1 MKSILGR
8 FWGGF
13 GDGFEEDF
21 GGPRQSWESKMEAG
35 RQKKSNKKKK
45 AKKEANKRQKRGKDG
60 NAQAGSAI
68 TAEAGKEGFRAAG
81 LVRPELFSTPSPS

>member
-35 RQKKSNKKKK
+35 RQKKTNKKKGSK
-45 AKKEANKRQKRGKDG
+45 KRGDR
-60 NAQAGSAI
+60 
-68 TAEAGKEGFRAAG
+68 EAKR
-81 LVRPELFSTPSPS
+81 RPTGGGINQLGGHRGGR

>member
-35 RQKKSNKKKK
+35 RQKKSNKKRKTKK
-45 AKKEANKRQKRGKDG
+45 EAIQRQKKEANKGS
-60 NAQAGSAI
+60 NA
-68 TAEAGKEGFRAAG
+68 
-81 LVRPELFSTPSPS
+81 

>member
-21 GGPRQSWESKMEAG
+21 GGPRQFWESKMET
-35 RQKKSNKKKK
+35 RREKKCNKKGKT
-45 AKKEANKRQKRGKDG
+45 KKETNKRPY
-60 NAQAGSAI
+60 
-68 TAEAGKEGFRAAG
+68 E
-81 LVRPELFSTPSPS
+81 SPR

>member
-35 RQKKSNKKKK
+35 RQKKSDKKRKTK
-45 AKKEANKRQKRGKDG
+45 RGDQEAKKRPTAGGIIQNKMGAARV
-60 NAQAGSAI
+60 SARS
-68 TAEAGKEGFRAAG
+68 AW
-81 LVRPELFSTPSPS
+81 

>member
-21 GGPRQSWESKMEAG
+21 GGPRQSWESKIEAA
-35 RQKKSNKKKK
+35 RQKKTSKKRKTKK
-45 AKKEANKRQKRGKDG
+45 RRSRSKKEAKMRRD
-60 NAQAGSAI
+60 
-68 TAEAGKEGFRAAG
+68 E
-81 LVRPELFSTPSPS
+81 

>member
-45 AKKEANKRQKRGKDG
+45 AKKEAIERQKGGQDG
-60 NAQAGSAI
+60 NPKAGSAI